1 MDQGLG
7 VMQVGVADA
16 VRADFPRLQLW
27 VSWVAVPPGRKSSP
41 GLRDRLADVDD
52 RVRGLPTGNLR
63 LDPVAA
69 SYRAFARQI
78 GLDPDTERNPLERL
92 AMERLRAGRLASAGP
107 LADAMTVAM
116 LETGVPLWAVAS
128 ERATGWLSVDVDDA
142 GRLVIAASGRP
153 LVPLMED
160 PGEELAPPV
169 HRRSPSTAVVYA
181 LQVGKV
187 PTSTVHETFWHLQ
200 AGVADQ
206 EIAR

>member
-7 VMQVGVADA
+7 VMEVGVAEA
-16 VRADFPRLQLW
+16 VRADFPQLRLW
-27 VSWVAVPPGRKSSP
+27 AGWVAVPPGRKSSP
-41 GLRDRLADVDD
+41 GLLDRLADVDD
-52 RVRGLPTGNLR
+52 RARGLPTGRLR
-63 LDPVAA
+63 TDPVAA

-78 GLDPDTERNPLERL
+78 GLDPDAERNPLEQL
-92 AMERLRAGRLASAGP
+92 AIERLRVGRLPSGGP

-128 ERATGWLSVDVDDA
+128 ERATGWLSVDADDE
-142 GRLVIAASGRP
+142 GRLVIAENGRP
-153 LVPLMED
+153 LVPLMAS
-160 PGEELAPPV
+160 PGEELRPPI
-169 HRRSPSTAVVYA
+169 HRRTPSTAVVYA

-187 PTSTVHETFWHLQ
+187 PTSTVEEAFWHLQ